1 MENSNKKKRKV
12 VPAKKQPTSSPK
24 RRTPGVKAAQKPQ
37 KAPHAMP
44 RKNAPVQEPV
54 RPTPEVVYLAPK
66 PFSRNRFILH
76 LATVIAVVFALMLG
90 LSLFFKVENIRVSGC
105 NQYTAYQIQQASGI
119 NQGDQLLTFNRAK
132 AAGKVINALPYVK
145 TVRIGISLPDT
156 VYIEIQESL
165 VTYAAAD
172 SSGIWWL
179 MDANGKILE
188 SISGGYENHTLIY
201 GITLDKPQAGQI
213 ASAVQP
219 AQQETDADGNAV
231 PITVTAAQKL
241 DAALTVAK
249 YLEANGI
256 IGQVDSLDVNNLYD
270 VQLRYDGKYQVLL
283 GQASQL
289 DQKIASLKS
298 VVDSFAQT
306 RPYEIGE
313 LDISDPSHIT
323 FQSETGS

>member
-1 MENSNKKKRKV
+1 METSNNKKRKV
-12 VPAKKQPTSSPK
+12 VPAKKQQTTAPK
-24 RRTPGVKAAQKPQ
+24 RRTPGAKAVQKPQ

-44 RKNAPVQEPV
+44 RKNEPVQEPV
-54 RPTPEVVYLAPK
+54 RVTPEVVYLAPK

-76 LATVIAVVFALMLG
+76 MATVIAVVFALMLG

-105 NQYTAYQIQQASGI
+105 NQYTAYQVQQASGL

-172 SSGIWWL
+172 SSGIWWI

-201 GITLDKPQAGQI
+201 GITLDAPKPGSSAT
-213 ASAVQP
+213 AVQP
-219 AQQETDADGNAV
+219 AQKETDADGNPI

-241 DAALTVAK
+241 DAAITIAK

-256 IGQVDSLDVNNLYD
+256 IGQVDSMDVGNLYD
-270 VQLRYDGKYQVLL
+270 VQLKYDGKYQVFL
-283 GQASQL
+283 GQASGL
-289 DQKIASLKS
+289 DEKIASLKT
-298 VVDSFAQT
+298 VADSFAQT

-323 FQSETGS
+323 FQSLAGS